1 MKIVCFENLKLEALP
16 SEGEG
21 IVCLEHRNYT
31 NRFPCNPFFTSMV
44 NIAYLLLGTNL
55 GNRSL
60 NLSQA
65 TAMITQTI
73 GLVTAASSIYETE
86 PWGVTGQPNY
96 RNQVLATETA
106 LEPMAMLAQI
116 HEIEKSLG
124 RKRRIRWE
132 ARLIDIDILYYNDW
146 LIESPT
152 LVVPHA
158 RLAERRFVL
167 APLAEIA
174 PDFVHPVLKKTNRDL
189 LEECPDLLAVSK
201 MD

>member
-1 MKIVCFENLKLEALP
+1 
-16 SEGEG
+16 
-21 IVCLEHRNYT
+21 
-31 NRFPCNPFFTSMV
+31 MV

>member
-1 MKIVCFENLKLEALP
+1 MGGVGEALP
-16 SEGEG
+16 FGGEG

-31 NRFPCNPFFTSMV
+31 NRFPYNPFFTSMV

-65 TAMITQTI
+65 TAMIAQTI
-73 GLVTAASSIYETE
+73 GLVTAASGIYETE

-124 RKRRIRWE
+124 RERRIRWE
-132 ARLIDIDILYYNDW
+132 ARLIDVDILYYNDW
-146 LIESPT
+146 VVNQET

-167 APLAEIA
+167 APLVEIA

-201 MD
+201 VD